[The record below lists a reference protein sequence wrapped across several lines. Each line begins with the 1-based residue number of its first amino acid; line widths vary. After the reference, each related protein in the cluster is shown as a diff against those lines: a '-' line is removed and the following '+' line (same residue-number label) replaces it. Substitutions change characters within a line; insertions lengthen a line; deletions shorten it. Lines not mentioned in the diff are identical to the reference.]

1 MQQGMFQQ
9 RQTLVHTARL
19 KRLRREKEVAFRSGD
34 RDRFK
39 ALKYSFNKAVRDAKQ
54 QNTVKLQQQFT
65 ASDSVSVWGG
75 GFSQIYQ
82 YHHQRLTPTC
92 QLPKLL

>member
-75 GFSQIYQ
+75 GVQPNLPIQS
-82 YHHQRLTPTC
+82 PTTHTN
-92 QLPKLL
+92 LPTA